1 MQELQEIDLIV
12 ACFEPSVAAMAK
24 SNMEYL
30 RSKYFGMTDYENL
43 LKVVD
48 SKFELISQDG

>member
-30 RSKYFGMTDYENL
+30 RSKYFGMTDYEKL
-43 LKVVD
+43 LKIVD
-48 SKFELISQDG
+48 S